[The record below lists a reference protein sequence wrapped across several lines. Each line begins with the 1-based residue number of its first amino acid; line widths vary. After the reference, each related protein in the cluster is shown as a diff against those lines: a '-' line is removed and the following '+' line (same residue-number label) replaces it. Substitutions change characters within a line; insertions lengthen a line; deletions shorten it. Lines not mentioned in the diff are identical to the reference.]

1 MPPNPPP
8 RPPTTETHVP
18 ATGDTPHRG
27 GPILLAAFPHPVAVP
42 LPEGGV
48 AVGRE
53 WLARAGLVD
62 SKVSTNHLRFRR
74 VGGQLQVEDLNS
86 SNSTWINGGRLAP
99 HTPVVLGDGAILR
112 VGGSLLVYRAD
123 FEGSLLPQPPLGG
136 LAGPWALG
144 RVRARL
150 DALRARPVHSVL
162 LQGETGTG
170 KELLAREVARVL
182 GRPSKLFVP
191 VNITGIPREMFEG
204 HLFGSE
210 RGAYSGSVQANLGV
224 IRQHD
229 HGAVFLDEIGDLAPE
244 LQPKLLR
251 LLENREVHAI
261 GAPRPVSVDVSI
273 IAATNR
279 GLEDMVTHDSFRRDL
294 LARFP
299 VRIALPPLRS
309 RSEDIFAVLASLWP
323 GNQRPLDATFIQVEA
338 VELLMLQTWL
348 NNARDLV
355 SVIANID
362 PTVLVKRSAL
372 LEVLGAEATVGAPTP
387 LPRDEALERA
397 LAACNGNQ
405 TKAAAL
411 LGISREAIV
420 RLVRKRDAAAAR
432 AASSGQKS

>member
-8 RPPTTETHVP
+8 RPPTTEKHVP
-18 ATGDTPHRG
+18 ATGDTPRPG
-27 GPILLAAFPHPVAVP
+27 GPILLAAFPRPVAVP
-42 LPEGGV
+42 LPANGV

-53 WLARAGLVD
+53 WLARAGLTD
-62 SKVSTNHLRFRR
+62 SKVSTNHLRFSRD
-74 VGGQLQVEDLNS
+74 GGRLQVEDLDS
-86 SNSTWINGGRLAP
+86 SNHTWVNGGRLAP
-99 HTPVVLGDGAILR
+99 HTPVALVDGAILR

-123 FEGSLLPQPPLGG
+123 FDGPLLPQPPLGG
-136 LAGPWALG
+136 LAGPWTLG
-144 RVRARL
+144 PVRARL
-150 DALRARPVHSVL
+150 AALRARPVHSVL

-170 KELLAREVARVL
+170 KELLAREVARAL
-182 GRPSKLFVP
+182 GRSERLFVP
-191 VNITGIPREMFEG
+191 VNITSIPREMFEG

-261 GAPRPVSVDVSI
+261 GAPRPVQVDVSL

-279 GLEDMVTHDSFRRDL
+279 GLEDMVSRDSFRRDL

-299 VRIALPPLRS
+299 IRIALPPLRS
-309 RSEDIFAVLASLWP
+309 RREDLFSVLASLWP
-323 GNQRPLDATFIQVEA
+323 RDLRPLDATSIQVEA

-348 NNARDLV
+348 NNVRDLV
-355 SVIANID
+355 TVIANID

-372 LEVLGAEATVGAPTP
+372 LGVLGVEASAVAPTP
-387 LPRDEALERA
+387 LPELEALERT
-397 LAACNGNQ
+397 LIACNGNQ
-405 TKAAAL
+405 TQSL
-411 LGISREAIV
+411 SNN
-420 RLVRKRDAAAAR
+420 
-432 AASSGQKS
+432 